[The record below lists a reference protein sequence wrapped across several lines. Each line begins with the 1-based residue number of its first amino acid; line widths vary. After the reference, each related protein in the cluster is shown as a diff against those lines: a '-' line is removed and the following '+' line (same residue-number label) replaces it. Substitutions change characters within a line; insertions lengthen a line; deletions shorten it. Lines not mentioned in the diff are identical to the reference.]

1 MTSGINFWDGQV
13 WAFVVTMFY
22 LFAAMI
28 VANTLRNTIRPLRL
42 LMIPSSVLGGLLLL
56 LVSFVYKEISGKA
69 LIPTVTLEM
78 LTYHGLGL
86 GFVAMALRNIEKKQ
100 DKRSRTGA
108 FDAGT
113 TVVSGYLIQGVT
125 GLALS
130 LLCWYLLRSFWAS
143 GLLLPMGYGQ
153 GPGQAYNW
161 GHNYETLY
169 GFAGG
174 TSFGLTVAAM
184 GFLSASIGG
193 VIYLNRLRRKGILKA
208 PGGGFQE
215 GETMTGEMLG
225 GKNEIPMAES
235 MDKFTVQLALVFIAY
250 IAAYLF
256 MKGVDLIVESGIL
269 GNFGFNTVRP
279 LIWGFNFLFGTVSA
293 ILEKLLLQGLRKK
306 GVIRREYTNVF
317 MQNRIAG
324 FMFDVMVV
332 ASIAAIDL
340 SAFARSEFIVP
351 LSIICVA
358 GAVVTYAY
366 LRFLCP
372 RVFPAYP
379 HEAFLSLYGMQ
390 TGTASTGVIL
400 LREADPNFETQASD
414 NLVYHQPWAIVFGFP
429 MLLLL
434 PVAAVSPARAWVTL
448 GILAILFAALQLI
461 VFRKLIFRRRRKG
474 TN

>member
-1 MTSGINFWDGQV
+1 MTTGINFWNHEV

-28 VANTLRNTIRPLRL
+28 LANTLRNTIKPLRK
-42 LMIPSSVLGGLLLL
+42 LMIPSSVLGGILLLI
-56 LVSFVYKEISGKA
+56 VSVIYEEFSGKPM
-69 LIPTVTLEM
+69 IPTLTLEM

-100 DKRSRTGA
+100 DKRSRSGA
-108 FDAGT
+108 FDSGV
-113 TVVSGYLIQGVT
+113 TVVSGYLIQAVT
-125 GLALS
+125 GLVIS
-130 LLCWYLLRSFWAS
+130 LICYYLLRSFWAS

-161 GHNYETLY
+161 GHNYEALY

-184 GFLSASIGG
+184 GFLSASVGG
-193 VIYLNRLRRKGILKA
+193 VIYLNRLRRKGVL
-208 PGGGFQE
+208 GESNGFLENDVTAEQ
-215 GETMTGEMLG
+215 LG
-225 GKNEIPMAES
+225 GKNEIPLAES

-256 MKGVDLIVESGIL
+256 MKAVDLVIDAGVL

-279 LIWGFNFLFGTVSA
+279 LIWGFNFLFGTLFA
-293 ILEKLLLQGLRKK
+293 ILEKALLRGLHKK
-306 GVIRREYTNVF
+306 GVIKREYTNVF

-324 FMFDVMVV
+324 FMFDLMVV

-340 SAFARSEFIVP
+340 SAFSKSEFIVP

-372 RVFPAYP
+372 RVFPNYP

-400 LREADPNFETQASD
+400 LREMDPNFETQASD
-414 NLVYHQPWAIVFGFP
+414 NIVYHQPWAIVFGFP

-434 PVAAVSPARAWVTL
+434 PVAAQSITKGWITL
-448 GILAILFAALQLI
+448 GILIVLFAVMQLI
-461 VFRKLIFRRRRKG
+461 VFRKSIFKKKK
-474 TN
+474 T

>member
-1 MTSGINFWDGQV
+1 MTTGINFWNHEV

-28 VANTLRNTIRPLRL
+28 LANTLRNTIKPLRK
-42 LMIPSSVLGGLLLL
+42 LMIPSSVLGGILLLI
-56 LVSFVYKEISGKA
+56 VSVIYKECSGKHM
-69 LIPTVTLEM
+69 IPTVTLEM

-100 DKRSRTGA
+100 DKRSRSGA
-108 FDAGT
+108 FDSGV
-113 TVVSGYLIQGVT
+113 TVVSGYLIQAVT
-125 GLALS
+125 GLVIS
-130 LLCWYLLRSFWAS
+130 LICYYLLRSFWAS

-161 GHNYETLY
+161 GHNYEALY
-169 GFAGG
+169 GFEGG

-184 GFLSASIGG
+184 GFLSASVGG
-193 VIYLNRLRRKGILKA
+193 VLYLNRLRRKGVL
-208 PGGGFQE
+208 GESSGFLENDVTAEQ
-215 GETMTGEMLG
+215 LG
-225 GKNEIPMAES
+225 GKNEIPLAES

-256 MKGVDLIVESGIL
+256 MKAVDLVIDAGVL
-269 GNFGFNTVRP
+269 GNFGYNTVRP
-279 LIWGFNFLFGTVSA
+279 LIWGFNFLFGTLFA
-293 ILEKLLLQGLRKK
+293 ILEKALLRGLHKK
-306 GVIRREYTNVF
+306 GIIKREYTNVF

-324 FMFDVMVV
+324 FMFDLMVV

-340 SAFARSEFIVP
+340 SAFSKSEFIVP

-358 GAVVTYAY
+358 GAAVTYTY

-372 RVFPAYP
+372 RVFPNYP

-400 LREADPNFETQASD
+400 LREMDPNFETQASD
-414 NLVYHQPWAIVFGFP
+414 NIVYHQPWAIVFGFP

-434 PVAAVSPARAWVTL
+434 PVAAQSITRGWITL
-448 GILAILFAALQLI
+448 GILIVLFAVMQLI
-461 VFRKLIFRRRRKG
+461 VFRKSIFKKKK
-474 TN
+474 T

>member
-1 MTSGINFWDGQV
+1 MTTGINFWNHEV

-28 VANTLRNTIRPLRL
+28 LANTLRNTIKPLRK
-42 LMIPSSVLGGLLLL
+42 LMIPSSVLGGILLLI
-56 LVSFVYKEISGKA
+56 VSVIYKEFSGKPM
-69 LIPTVTLEM
+69 IPTLTLEM

-100 DKRSRTGA
+100 DKRSRSGA
-108 FDAGT
+108 FDSGV
-113 TVVSGYLIQGVT
+113 TVVSGYLIQAVT
-125 GLALS
+125 GLVIS
-130 LLCWYLLRSFWAS
+130 MICYYLLRSFWAS

-161 GHNYETLY
+161 GHNYEALY
-169 GFAGG
+169 GFEGG
-174 TSFGLTVAAM
+174 TSFGLTVTAM
-184 GFLSASIGG
+184 CFLSASVGG
-193 VIYLNRLRRKGILKA
+193 VLYLNRLRRKGVL
-208 PGGGFQE
+208 GESSGFLENDVTAEQ
-215 GETMTGEMLG
+215 MG
-225 GKNEIPMAES
+225 GKNEIPLAES

-256 MKGVDLIVESGIL
+256 MKAVDLVIDAGVL

-279 LIWGFNFLFGTVSA
+279 LIWGFNFLFGTLFA
-293 ILEKLLLQGLRKK
+293 ILEKALLRGLHKK
-306 GVIRREYTNVF
+306 GVIKREYTNVF

-324 FMFDVMVV
+324 FMFDLMVV

-340 SAFARSEFIVP
+340 SAFSKSEFIVP

-372 RVFPAYP
+372 RVFPNYP

-400 LREADPNFETQASD
+400 LREMDPNFETQASD
-414 NLVYHQPWAIVFGFP
+414 NIVYHQPWAIVFGFP

-434 PVAAVSPARAWVTL
+434 PVAAQSITRGWITL
-448 GILAILFAALQLI
+448 GILIVLFAVMQLI
-461 VFRKLIFRRRRKG
+461 VFRKSIFKKKK
-474 TN
+474 T

>member
-1 MTSGINFWDGQV
+1 MTTGVNFWNGEV

-28 VANTLRNTIRPLRL
+28 VANTLRNTIKPLRK

-56 LVSFVYKEISGKA
+56 LVSVIYEEFSGKPM
-69 LIPTVTLEM
+69 IPTLTLEM

-100 DKRSRTGA
+100 TRRSRSGA
-108 FDAGT
+108 FDTGV
-113 TVVSGYLIQGVT
+113 TVVSGYLIQALA
-125 GLALS
+125 GLAIS
-130 LLCWYLLRSFWAS
+130 MVCFYLLHSFWAS

-161 GHNYETLY
+161 GHNYEALY
-169 GFAGG
+169 GFQGG

-184 GFLSASIGG
+184 GFLSASVGG
-193 VIYLNRLRRKGILKA
+193 VLYLNRLRRRGVIKESS
-208 PGGGFQE
+208 GFVENEALTAEQ
-215 GETMTGEMLG
+215 LG
-225 GKNEIPMAES
+225 GKNEIPLAES

-256 MKGVDLIVESGIL
+256 MKAVDLVIETGVL
-269 GNFGFNTVRP
+269 GNFGFNTIRP
-279 LIWGFNFLFGTVSA
+279 LIWGFNFLFGTLFA
-293 ILEKLLLQGLRKK
+293 ILEKALLRGLHKK
-306 GVIRREYTNVF
+306 GVIKREYTNVF

-324 FMFDVMVV
+324 FMFDLMVV

-340 SAFARSEFIVP
+340 SAFAKREFIVP

-358 GAVVTYAY
+358 GAAVTYAY

-372 RVFPAYP
+372 RVFPNYP

-400 LREADPNFETQASD
+400 LREMDPNFETQASD
-414 NLVYHQPWAIVFGFP
+414 NIVYHQPWAIVFGFP

-434 PVAAVSPARAWVTL
+434 PVAAQSLTKGWITL
-448 GILAILFAALQLI
+448 GILIALFAVMQVI
-461 VFRKLIFRRRRKG
+461 VFRKSIFKRIKA
-474 TN
+474 

>member
-1 MTSGINFWDGQV
+1 MTTGINFWNHEV

-28 VANTLRNTIRPLRL
+28 LANTLRNTIGPLRK
-42 LMIPSSVLGGLLLL
+42 LMIPSSVLGGIILL
-56 LVSFVYKEISGKA
+56 LVSVIYKECTGRHM
-69 LIPTVTLEM
+69 IPTVTLEM

-86 GFVAMALRNIEKKQ
+86 GFVAMAIRNIEKKQ
-100 DKRSRTGA
+100 DKRSRSGA
-108 FDAGT
+108 FDSGV
-113 TVVSGYLIQGVT
+113 TVISGYLIQAVT
-125 GLALS
+125 GLIIS
-130 LLCWYLLRSFWAS
+130 MVCYYLLRSFWAS

-161 GHNYETLY
+161 GHNYEALY
-169 GFAGG
+169 GFQGG

-184 GFLSASIGG
+184 GFLSASVGG
-193 VIYLNRLRRKGILKA
+193 VLYLNRLRRRGVIRESS
-208 PGGGFQE
+208 GFVENEALTAEQ
-215 GETMTGEMLG
+215 LG
-225 GKNEIPMAES
+225 GRNEIPLAES

-256 MKGVDLIVESGIL
+256 MKAVDLVIETGVL
-269 GNFGFNTVRP
+269 GNFGFNTIRP
-279 LIWGFNFLFGTVSA
+279 LIWGFNFLFGTLFA
-293 ILEKLLLQGLRKK
+293 ILEKALLRGLHKK
-306 GVIRREYTNVF
+306 GVIKREYTNVF

-324 FMFDVMVV
+324 FMFDLMVV

-340 SAFARSEFIVP
+340 SAFAKREFIVP

-372 RVFPAYP
+372 RVFPNYP

-400 LREADPNFETQASD
+400 LREMDPNFETQASD
-414 NLVYHQPWAIVFGFP
+414 NIVYHQPWAIVFGFP

-434 PVAAVSPARAWVTL
+434 PVAAQSLTKGWITL
-448 GILAILFAALQLI
+448 GILIGLFAVMQLI
-461 VFRKLIFRRRRKG
+461 VFRKSIFKKKKS
-474 TN
+474 

>member
-1 MTSGINFWDGQV
+1 MTTGINFWDHEV

-28 VANTLRNTIRPLRL
+28 LANTLRNTIKPLRK
-42 LMIPSSVLGGLLLL
+42 LMIPSSVLGGILLLL
-56 LVSFVYKEISGKA
+56 ISVIYEECSGKA
-69 LIPTVTLEM
+69 MIPTVTLEM

-100 DKRSRTGA
+100 DKRSRSGA
-108 FDAGT
+108 FDSGV
-113 TVVSGYLIQGVT
+113 TVVSGYLIQAVT
-125 GLALS
+125 GLIVS
-130 LLCWYLLRSFWAS
+130 LACYYLLRSFWAS

-161 GHNYETLY
+161 GHNYEALY

-184 GFLSASIGG
+184 GFLSASVGG
-193 VIYLNRLRRKGILKA
+193 VIYLNRLRRRGILKT
-208 PGGGFQE
+208 GSGGFQDAE
-215 GETMTGEMLG
+215 ALTAEQLG
-225 GKNEIPMAES
+225 GVNEIPLAES

-256 MKGVDLIVESGIL
+256 MKAVDLVIEAGVL

-279 LIWGFNFLFGTVSA
+279 LIWGFNFLFGTLFA
-293 ILEKLLLQGLRKK
+293 ILEKALLRGLHKK
-306 GVIRREYTNVF
+306 GVIKREYTNVF

-324 FMFDVMVV
+324 FMFDLMVV

-340 SAFARSEFIVP
+340 SAFSKSEFIVP

-358 GAVVTYAY
+358 GAAVTYAY
-366 LRFLCP
+366 LSFLCP
-372 RVFPAYP
+372 RVFPNYS

-400 LREADPNFETQASD
+400 LREMDPNFETQASD
-414 NLVYHQPWAIVFGFP
+414 NIVYHQPWAIVFGFP

-434 PVAAVSPARAWVTL
+434 PVAAQSLTKGWITL
-448 GILAILFAALQLI
+448 GILIALFAVMQVI
-461 VFRKLIFRRRRKG
+461 VFRKSIFKKKKA
-474 TN
+474 

>member
-1 MTSGINFWDGQV
+1 MTTGINFWDSEV
-13 WAFVVTMFY
+13 WAFIVTMFY

-28 VANTLRNTIRPLRL
+28 MAKSLRNTIRPLRK
-42 LMIPSSVLGGLLLL
+42 LMIPSSVLGGLILL
-56 LVSFVYKEISGKA
+56 LVSVIYEEFSGRA
-69 LIPTVTLEM
+69 MIPTVTLEM

-100 DKRSRTGA
+100 DKRSRSGA
-108 FDAGT
+108 FDTGV
-113 TVVSGYLIQGVT
+113 TVVSGYLIQAVA
-125 GLALS
+125 GLVIS
-130 LLCWYLLRSFWAS
+130 MLCYYLLRSFWAS

-161 GHNYETLY
+161 GHNYEALY
-169 GFAGG
+169 GFEGG

-184 GFLSASIGG
+184 GFLSASVGG
-193 VIYLNRLRRKGILKA
+193 VIYLNRLRRKGILKESS
-208 PGGGFQE
+208 GFVENEALTAEQ
-215 GETMTGEMLG
+215 LG
-225 GKNEIPMAES
+225 GANEIPLAES

-256 MKGVDLIVESGIL
+256 MKAVDLLIETNVL
-269 GNFGFNTVRP
+269 GNFGYNTVRP
-279 LIWGFNFLFGTVSA
+279 LIWGFNFLFGTLFA
-293 ILEKLLLQGLRKK
+293 ILEKAILRGLHKS
-306 GVIRREYTNVF
+306 GVIKREYTNVF

-340 SAFARSEFIVP
+340 SAFGKSEFIVP
-351 LSIICVA
+351 LSVICVA
-358 GAVVTYAY
+358 GALVTYAY

-372 RVFPAYP
+372 RVFPNYP

-400 LREADPNFETQASD
+400 RREMDPNFETQASD
-414 NLVYHQPWAIVFGFP
+414 NIVYHQPWAIVFGFP

-434 PVAAVSPARAWVTL
+434 PVAAQSVAKGWAAL
-448 GILAILFAALQLI
+448 GILVVLFAVMQLI
-461 VFRKLIFRRRRKG
+461 VFRKRIFRRKKKG
-474 TN
+474 

>member
-1 MTSGINFWDGQV
+1 MTTGINFWDSEV

-28 VANTLRNTIRPLRL
+28 LANTLRNTIKPLRK
-42 LMIPSSVLGGLLLL
+42 LMIPSSVLGGILL
-56 LVSFVYKEISGKA
+56 LVVSVIYEEFSGRPM
-69 LIPTVTLEM
+69 IPTLTLEM

-100 DKRSRTGA
+100 DKRSRSGA
-108 FDAGT
+108 FDSGV
-113 TVVSGYLIQGVT
+113 TVVSGYLIQAVT
-125 GLALS
+125 GIVISLA
-130 LLCWYLLRSFWAS
+130 CYYLLRSFWAS

-161 GHNYETLY
+161 GHNYEVLY
-169 GFAGG
+169 GFEGG

-184 GFLSASIGG
+184 GFLSASVGG
-193 VIYLNRLRRKGILKA
+193 VIYLNRLRRKGILGKSS
-208 PGGGFQE
+208 GFVANDLTAEQ
-215 GETMTGEMLG
+215 LG
-225 GKNEIPMAES
+225 GSNEIPLAES
-235 MDKFTVQLALVFIAY
+235 MDKFTVQVALVFIAY

-256 MKGVDLIVESGIL
+256 MKAVDLLIETGVM

-279 LIWGFNFLFGTVSA
+279 LIWGFNFLFGTLFA
-293 ILEKLLLQGLRKK
+293 ILEKALLRGLNKS
-306 GVIRREYTNVF
+306 GVIKREYTNVF
-317 MQNRIAG
+317 MQSRIAG
-324 FMFDVMVV
+324 FMFDLMVV

-340 SAFARSEFIVP
+340 SAFAKSEFIVP

-366 LRFLCP
+366 LSFLCP
-372 RVFPAYP
+372 RVFSAYP

-400 LREADPNFETQASD
+400 LREMDPNFETQASD
-414 NLVYHQPWAIVFGFP
+414 NIVYHQPWAIVFGFP

-434 PVAAVSPARAWVTL
+434 PVAAQSVVKGWVTL
-448 GILAILFAALQLI
+448 GILIVLFAVMQLI
-461 VFRKLIFRRRRKG
+461 VFRKSIFKKKKKA
-474 TN
+474 

>member
-1 MTSGINFWDGQV
+1 MTTGINFWNHEV
-13 WAFVVTMFY
+13 WAFIVTMFY

-28 VANTLRNTIRPLRL
+28 LANTLRNTIKPLRK
-42 LMIPSSVLGGLLLL
+42 LMIPSSVLGGILLL
-56 LVSFVYKEISGKA
+56 LVSVVYEEFSGRPM
-69 LIPTVTLEM
+69 IPTVTLEM

-100 DKRSRTGA
+100 DKRSRSGA
-108 FDAGT
+108 FDSGV
-113 TVVSGYLIQGVT
+113 TVVSGYLIQAVA
-125 GLALS
+125 GLIIS
-130 LLCWYLLRSFWAS
+130 MVCYYLLRSFWAS

-161 GHNYETLY
+161 GHNYEVLY
-169 GFAGG
+169 GFEGG

-184 GFLSASIGG
+184 GFLSASVGG
-193 VIYLNRLRRKGILKA
+193 VIYLNRLRRRGVLKESS
-208 PGGGFQE
+208 GFVENEALTAEQ
-215 GETMTGEMLG
+215 LG
-225 GKNEIPMAES
+225 GVNEIPLAES

-256 MKGVDLIVESGIL
+256 MKAVDLVIEAGVL

-279 LIWGFNFLFGTVSA
+279 LIWGFNFLFGTLFA
-293 ILEKLLLQGLRKK
+293 ILEKALLRGLHKK
-306 GVIRREYTNVF
+306 GIIKREYTNVF

-324 FMFDVMVV
+324 FMFDLMVV

-340 SAFARSEFIVP
+340 SAFSKSEFIVP

-358 GAVVTYAY
+358 GAAVTYTY
-366 LRFLCP
+366 LSFLCP
-372 RVFPAYP
+372 RVFPNYS

-400 LREADPNFETQASD
+400 LREMDPNFETQASD
-414 NLVYHQPWAIVFGFP
+414 NIVYHQPWAIVFGFP

-434 PVAAVSPARAWVTL
+434 PVAAQSLTKGWITL
-448 GILAILFAALQLI
+448 GILIALFAVMQVI
-461 VFRKLIFRRRRKG
+461 VFRKSIFKKKKA
-474 TN
+474 

>member
-1 MTSGINFWDGQV
+1 MTTGINFWNGEV
-13 WAFVVTMFY
+13 WAFIVTMFY

-28 VANTLRNTIRPLRL
+28 LANTLRNTIGPLRK
-42 LMIPSSVLGGLLLL
+42 LMIPSSVLGGIILLI
-56 LVSFVYKEISGKA
+56 VSVIYEEFSGKPM
-69 LIPTVTLEM
+69 IPTVTLEM

-100 DKRSRTGA
+100 DKRSRSGA
-108 FDAGT
+108 FDSGV
-113 TVVSGYLIQGVT
+113 TVVSGYLIQAVT
-125 GLALS
+125 GIVISLA
-130 LLCWYLLRSFWAS
+130 CYYLLHSFWAS

-161 GHNYETLY
+161 GHNYEALY
-169 GFAGG
+169 GFEGG

-184 GFLSASIGG
+184 GFLSASVGG
-193 VIYLNRLRRKGILKA
+193 VIYLNRLRRKGIL
-208 PGGGFQE
+208 GESSGFVENDISAEQ
-215 GETMTGEMLG
+215 LG
-225 GKNEIPMAES
+225 GKNEIPLAES

-256 MKGVDLIVESGIL
+256 MKAVDLLVETGVM

-279 LIWGFNFLFGTVSA
+279 LIWGFNFLFGTLFA
-293 ILEKLLLQGLRKK
+293 ILEKALLRGLHRK
-306 GVIRREYTNVF
+306 GVIKREYTNVF

-324 FMFDVMVV
+324 FMFDLMVV

-340 SAFARSEFIVP
+340 SAFSKQEFIVP

-358 GAVVTYAY
+358 GALVTYGY
-366 LRFLCP
+366 LSFLCP
-372 RVFPAYP
+372 RVFPAYT

-400 LREADPNFETQASD
+400 LREMDPNFETQASD
-414 NLVYHQPWAIVFGFP
+414 NIVYHQPWAIVFGFP

-434 PVAAVSPARAWVTL
+434 PVAAQSIVKGWVTL
-448 GILAILFAALQLI
+448 GILVVLFAVMQLI
-461 VFRKLIFRRRRKG
+461 VFRKGIFKRKKKA
-474 TN
+474 

>member
-1 MTSGINFWDGQV
+1 MTTGINFWNHEV

-28 VANTLRNTIRPLRL
+28 LANTLRNTIKPLRK
-42 LMIPSSVLGGLLLL
+42 LMIPSSVLGGILLLI
-56 LVSFVYKEISGKA
+56 VSVIYKECSGKHM
-69 LIPTVTLEM
+69 IPTVTLEM

-100 DKRSRTGA
+100 DKRSRSGA
-108 FDAGT
+108 FDSGV
-113 TVVSGYLIQGVT
+113 TVVSGYLIQAVT
-125 GLALS
+125 GLVIS
-130 LLCWYLLRSFWAS
+130 LICYYLLRSFWAS

-161 GHNYETLY
+161 GHNYEALY
-169 GFAGG
+169 GFEGG

-184 GFLSASIGG
+184 GFLSASVGG
-193 VIYLNRLRRKGILKA
+193 VLYLNRLRRKGVL
-208 PGGGFQE
+208 GESSGFLENDVTEEQ
-215 GETMTGEMLG
+215 LG
-225 GKNEIPMAES
+225 GKNEIPLAES

-256 MKGVDLIVESGIL
+256 MKAVDLVIDAGVL

-279 LIWGFNFLFGTVSA
+279 LIWGFNFLFGTLFA
-293 ILEKLLLQGLRKK
+293 ILEKALLRGLHKK
-306 GVIRREYTNVF
+306 GVIKREYTNVF

-324 FMFDVMVV
+324 FMFDLMVV

-340 SAFARSEFIVP
+340 SAFSKSEFIVP

-358 GAVVTYAY
+358 GAAVTYAY

-372 RVFPAYP
+372 RVFPNYP

-400 LREADPNFETQASD
+400 LREMDPNFETQASD
-414 NLVYHQPWAIVFGFP
+414 NIVYHQPWAIVFGFP

-434 PVAAVSPARAWVTL
+434 PVAAQSITRGWITL
-448 GILAILFAALQLI
+448 GILIVLFAVMQLI
-461 VFRKLIFRRRRKG
+461 VFRKSIFQKKK
-474 TN
+474 T

>member
-1 MTSGINFWDGQV
+1 MTTGINFWDGQV
-13 WAFVVTMFY
+13 WAFIVTMFY

-28 VANTLRNTIRPLRL
+28 AANTLRNTIRPLRL

-56 LVSFVYKEISGKA
+56 LVSFIYKEVSGRA

-100 DKRSRTGA
+100 DSRSRSGA
-108 FDAGT
+108 FDAGA
-113 TVVSGYLIQGVT
+113 TVVSGYLIQAVA
-125 GLALS
+125 GLVIS
-130 LLCWYLLRSFWAS
+130 LACHYLLKSFWAS

-161 GHNYETLY
+161 GHNYEALY
-169 GFAGG
+169 GFTGG

-184 GFLSASIGG
+184 GFISASVGG
-193 VIYLNRLRRKGILKA
+193 VVYLNGLRRRGILKA
-208 PGGGFQE
+208 AGSGFQE
-215 GETMTGEMLG
+215 SEELTKEHYG
-225 GKNEIPMAES
+225 GKNEIPLAES

-256 MKGVDLIVESGIL
+256 MKGIDLLIETGKL
-269 GNFGFNTVRP
+269 GSFGFNTVRP
-279 LIWGFNFLFGTVSA
+279 LIWGFNFLFGTVFA
-293 ILEKLLLQGLRKK
+293 ILERLILRGLRKK

-324 FMFDVMVV
+324 FMFDLMVV
-332 ASIAAIDL
+332 ASIAAINL
-340 SAFARSEFIVP
+340 SAFTERKFIVP

-358 GAVVTYAY
+358 GAVVTYFY

-372 RVFPAYP
+372 RVFPGYP

-400 LREADPNFETQASD
+400 LREMDPNFETQASD
-414 NLVYHQPWAIVFGFP
+414 NIVYHQPWAIVFGFP

-434 PVAAVSPARAWVTL
+434 PVAAQSVVKGWVTL
-448 GILAILFAALQLI
+448 LILVALFAVMQLI
-461 VFRKLIFRRRRKG
+461 VFRKLIFRRKKKG
-474 TN
+474 KG

>member
-1 MTSGINFWDGQV
+1 MTTGINFWDGEV
-13 WAFVVTMFY
+13 WAFIVTMFY

-28 VANTLRNTIRPLRL
+28 LANTLRNTIRPLRK
-42 LMIPSSVLGGLLLL
+42 LMIPSSVLGGLILL
-56 LVSFVYKEISGKA
+56 LVSVLYEEFSGKA
-69 LIPTVTLEM
+69 MIPTVTLEM

-100 DKRSRTGA
+100 DKRSRSGA
-108 FDAGT
+108 FDTGV
-113 TVVSGYLIQGVT
+113 TVVSGYLIQAVA
-125 GLALS
+125 GLAIS
-130 LLCWYLLRSFWAS
+130 MICYYLLRSFWAS

-161 GHNYETLY
+161 GHNYEALY
-169 GFAGG
+169 GFEGG

-184 GFLSASIGG
+184 GFLSASVGG
-193 VIYLNRLRRKGILKA
+193 VIYLNRLRRRGVLKESS
-208 PGGGFQE
+208 GFVENEALTAEQ
-215 GETMTGEMLG
+215 LG
-225 GKNEIPMAES
+225 GANEIPLAES

-256 MKGVDLIVESGIL
+256 MKAVDLLIETNAL
-269 GNFGFNTVRP
+269 GNFGYNTVRP
-279 LIWGFNFLFGTVSA
+279 LIWGFNFLFGTLFA
-293 ILEKLLLQGLRKK
+293 ILEKAILRGLHKS
-306 GVIRREYTNVF
+306 GVIKREYTNVF

-340 SAFARSEFIVP
+340 SAFGKSEFIVP
-351 LSIICVA
+351 LSVTCVA

-400 LREADPNFETQASD
+400 LREMDPNFETQASD
-414 NLVYHQPWAIVFGFP
+414 NIVYHQPWAIVFGFP

-434 PVAAVSPARAWVTL
+434 PVAAQSIAKGWVTL
-448 GILAILFAALQLI
+448 GILAALFAVMQLI
-461 VFRKLIFRRRRKG
+461 VFRKRIFRKKKKA
-474 TN
+474 